1 LLVSRGV
8 EGWNVPALFAC
19 ALARKLSGG
28 GNNFVLQAASRCLRQ
43 VPGNTLPARIYLS
56 MDNRAILDSQLQ
68 ETYGETIND
77 LNGAAAKSRP
87 WTITLRKLNI
97 PPLVVRKQVRSVVP
111 VEGSGAKLALQRP
124 AGKDTGLKM
133 STYTMAEKASSY
145 RVLQQVGE
153 TVTIESAPDTLDLFA
168 AAVELAANYHLA
180 PMIIQRELNHLYG
193 ADGELP
199 RAALTGLAEQIEK
212 QTSRYEIRAETVE
225 VALALVKPQ
234 GFKKEVAPDGVETY
248 TADIQFPVDR
258 QNLLTSYRTWQAQ
271 AGRFG
276 FHYDPYNFD
285 SNPEQNFF
293 EQMLSALGQSADQVD
308 DIYFTGALTDPQKT
322 DFYVEYKGLE
332 GAWHRYSPDF
342 LIRLRNGKCLIVEI
356 KSERERLHPLDGET
370 GAKAIA
376 TRTWADLNP
385 DRLKYKMIFTSSD
398 ELGYDQL
405 KVVRKFLENLG

>member
-1 LLVSRGV
+1 
-8 EGWNVPALFAC
+8 
-19 ALARKLSGG
+19 
-28 GNNFVLQAASRCLRQ
+28 
-43 VPGNTLPARIYLS
+43 

-77 LNGAAAKSRP
+77 LNGTAARSRP

-111 VEGSGAKLALQRP
+111 VEGSSTELVLERASVN
-124 AGKDTGLKM
+124 DSGLKM
-133 STYTMAEKASSY
+133 SAFSLSEQASSY

-153 TVTIESAPDTLDLFA
+153 TVTIDSVPDTLDLYA

-180 PMIIQRELNHLYG
+180 PLAVQRELHRLYG
-193 ADGELP
+193 VQGELP
-199 RAALTGLAEQIEK
+199 RAALTGLAEQIET
-212 QTSRYEIRAETVE
+212 QTRKYEVREETIE

-234 GFKKEVAPDGVETY
+234 GFKKEVAAGGVEIY
-248 TADIQFPVDR
+248 TAEIQFPVDR
-258 QNLLTSYRTWQAQ
+258 QNLLTSYKTWQTQ

-285 SNPEQNFF
+285 SHPEQNFF
-293 EQMLSALGQSADQVD
+293 EQILAALGQSADQVD